1 MISSWPGECKMIFNR
16 PRHPQSN
23 GLVEQAN
30 GTIENHIAAAMEQF
44 KTKQWTKLLP
54 LIIYNLNT
62 SMPYSTKIM
71 PFKVVFN
78 KLPNLGSKKQFVE
91 INKDGN
97 EESVGAEEEAPI
109 AEEVPAVVEVPTVE
123 QAPTTSS
130 DPPST
135 SSPSSNVDEE
145 EAEEEEDDEEI
156 NNLRNELNKNMD
168 KNALMMIKKHDHKRN
183 KKTREFNV
191 KDNVSVSIPRID
203 RGGTDL
209 RRLPGKIVKVS
220 TGVNRFYT
228 VLTVWGILNDKY
240 RGTSLEPFS
249 GIIDV
254 EVEDEQGNSI
264 YENKYK
270 TISLTEAAKLQ
281 NAGTGSLEVVNVI
294 CNCGTVCYGDGRCK
308 CYKAK
313 QLCTSHCHGKMKGK
327 PMCCKNHD
335 KRGGIGKKAEYS

>member
-1 MISSWPGECKMIFNR
+1 LIDNVVHR
-16 PRHPQSN
+16 
-23 GLVEQAN
+23 L
-30 GTIENHIAAAMEQF
+30 IENRALRVVYLEEF
-44 KTKQWTKLLP
+44 FET
-54 LIIYNLNT
+54 IYE
-62 SMPYSTKIM
+62 IM

-228 VLTVWGILNDKY
+228 
-240 RGTSLEPFS
+240 

>member
-16 PRHPQSN
+16 HRHPQSN

-30 GTIENHIAAAMEQF
+30 GTIENHIAGAMEQF

-62 SMPYSTKIM
+62 SKPSSTKIM

-91 INKDGN
+91 INKDVN

-156 NNLRNELNKNMD
+156 NNLRNELNN
-168 KNALMMIKKHDHKRN
+168 
-183 KKTREFNV
+183 
-191 KDNVSVSIPRID
+191 
-203 RGGTDL
+203 
-209 RRLPGKIVKVS
+209 
-220 TGVNRFYT
+220 
-228 VLTVWGILNDKY
+228 
-240 RGTSLEPFS
+240 
-249 GIIDV
+249 
-254 EVEDEQGNSI
+254 
-264 YENKYK
+264 
-270 TISLTEAAKLQ
+270 
-281 NAGTGSLEVVNVI
+281 
-294 CNCGTVCYGDGRCK
+294 
-308 CYKAK
+308 
-313 QLCTSHCHGKMKGK
+313 
-327 PMCCKNHD
+327 
-335 KRGGIGKKAEYS
+335 